1 MGEKKRLWITRRL
14 SDKTLERAQQY
25 YDCEINFEDRVYS
38 QDELIGRSAQFDAI
52 LPCHSEIFHGDVV
65 EKLDPRVRIIANHS
79 VGTDHCDIAGLK
91 ARGITVTNIFDYDAV
106 LAPSATGEAPLI
118 SEGHTG
124 NAINCLTWTLAGLP
138 CLSLPAMVGDHDLPI
153 GLQLIAGKR
162 HDDRLFSTSSWL
174 TKYLQGKISENGGA

>member
-79 VGTDHCDIAGLK
+79 VGVPILGCSHFGYSCQSTAC
-91 ARGITVTNIFDYDAV
+91 
-106 LAPSATGEAPLI
+106 
-118 SEGHTG
+118 
-124 NAINCLTWTLAGLP
+124 
-138 CLSLPAMVGDHDLPI
+138 SLV
-153 GLQLIAGKR
+153 R
-162 HDDRLFSTSSWL
+162 
-174 TKYLQGKISENGGA
+174 